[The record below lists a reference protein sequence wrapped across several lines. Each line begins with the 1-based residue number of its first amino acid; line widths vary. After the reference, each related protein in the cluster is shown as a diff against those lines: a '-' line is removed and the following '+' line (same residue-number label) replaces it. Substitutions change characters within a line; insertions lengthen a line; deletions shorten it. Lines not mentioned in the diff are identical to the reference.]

1 MTIDLRSKVE
11 NSFNK
16 NYKKFILVPLVIL
29 ILSIIIIAIHFAKT
43 GDFINRDISL
53 KGGLSITINT
63 NKDINPISLETQIL
77 SKFSNSDAVVRK
89 LSDFGTGQ
97 TTGINIE
104 VSGVEEQDIK
114 PFLEE
119 FFSIK
124 LTNENY
130 SIEDIGASL
139 GATFFKD
146 LIKAL
151 VLAFIFMSIVVFA
164 IYRKIIPSL
173 TVILTALIDIIAT
186 IAVLDLFGI
195 KLSTGSIAAL
205 LLLIG
210 YSIDS
215 DMLLTTKMIRNKTQT
230 PVISAMYNAMK
241 TGLTMTIAALGA
253 FILGFIFTN
262 SLVIKQILLITIIGL
277 LIDVV
282 ATYLGNGPIL
292 LWYVKKNENK
302 QNT

>member
-1 MTIDLRSKVE
+1 MAIDLRSKVE

-230 PVISAMYNAMK
+230 PVISAMK

-292 LWYVKKNENK
+292 LWYVKKNEHK